1 MVTQSS
7 APPRIIHCSRFL
19 PPSLDYSWKSKA
31 SDRHDAG
38 SPSAREQKR
47 NRNTNCTFFCAR
59 PRKTPAIIHFF
70 LLSIQERKE
79 RRPTTFA
86 YREIVSENDRGRR
99 SHSLRI
105 PTIFFVS
112 GTKVKPWHPQPKKIN
127 ETASELLL
135 LSSSPSFDS
144 ISSFRFQS
152 AFLLL
157 LRQF

>member
-1 MVTQSS
+1 MVTQPS

-19 PPSLDYSWKSKA
+19 LLLLLIFPGNPRPQIVTTGVTQRARAETESKYKL
-31 SDRHDAG
+31 HL
-38 SPSAREQKR
+38 
-47 NRNTNCTFFCAR
+47 FCAR

-70 LLSIQERKE
+70 FLSIQERKE

-135 LSSSPSFDS
+135 LSSSPLF
-144 ISSFRFQS
+144 
-152 AFLLL
+152 
-157 LRQF
+157 